1 MKEKFLQYIADSG
14 KFGSDPNNLAFTETF
29 SIFTSELPKIEELKK
44 EYEPH
49 VTLTEIVQY
58 YFEDIRESKFQ
69 RISQTLSEKFIFK
82 NNLEYHKN
90 IDNLLDI
97 IQENVKYEPM
107 ISTYLSC

>member
-1 MKEKFLQYIADSG
+1 M
-14 KFGSDPNNLAFTETF
+14 
-29 SIFTSELPKIEELKK
+29 
-44 EYEPH
+44 
-49 VTLTEIVQY
+49 
-58 YFEDIRESKFQ
+58 RESKFQ